1 MKRSYFYLAIL
12 LLAGCETTPINQLPY
27 DELVK
32 LSNKFEA
39 TCQALGLKRNS
50 REYKQCYYQE
60 AVAEQTRRDQNV
72 QRLKKM
78 QEAGKIMQ
86 EVGEKM
92 QENNRQARPKTITCQ
107 SIRGLGDTIQTNC
120 TQF

>member
-27 DELVK
+27 AELVK

-50 REYKQCYYQE
+50 KEYKQCYYQE
-60 AVAEQTRRDQNV
+60 AVAEQTRRDQNA
-72 QRLKKM
+72 QRLKNL
-78 QEAGKIMQ
+78 QEAADTI
-86 EVGEKM
+86 
-92 QENNRQARPKTITCQ
+92 QENNRQNQPKTITCQ